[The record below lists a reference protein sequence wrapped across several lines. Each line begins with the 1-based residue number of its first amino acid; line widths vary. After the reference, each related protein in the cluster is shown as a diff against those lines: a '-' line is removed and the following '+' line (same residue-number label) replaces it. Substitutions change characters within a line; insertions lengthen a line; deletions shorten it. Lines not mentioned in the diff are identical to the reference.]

1 MAEAKTKQTDAS
13 VESFLNKISDPQQRA
28 DSFAL
33 VEMMKEITGCEPKM
47 WGSSIVGFDSYHYKY
62 ASGHEGDS
70 PIAAFSPRKQ
80 SLTVYLMP
88 GFEQHGE
95 LLKKLG
101 KHKTAKSCL
110 YIKRLDDIHRPS
122 LKKLIRDSMQQT
134 RRTTRERQ
142 KQAAAR

>member
-1 MAEAKTKQTDAS
+1 MAEAKTKQTDDN

-47 WGSSIVGFDSYHYKY
+47 WGSSIVGFDSYLYKY
-62 ASGHEGDS
+62 ASGHEGDW

-88 GFEQHGE
+88 GFEQYGGG

-101 KHKTAKSCL
+101 KQKTAKSCL
-110 YIKRLDDIHRPS
+110 KHKRL
-122 LKKLIRDSMQQT
+122 
-134 RRTTRERQ
+134 
-142 KQAAAR
+142 